1 MITRRRL
8 APSDQTPG
16 EVLGHIVSTRAKRL
30 ALVAIW
36 AGPLAFLGW
45 AAPAEAAGTGGVGA
59 GPAPGAPGVLAGGGY
74 FAPTVAPGSTWTS
87 ELLVANDSA
96 TTAPIEIYGADGL
109 TAGASGAVYSNFGQ
123 PLRATGMWVSPK
135 SRTVTIPPE
144 GQATVRFSVSVPRS
158 ASPGDHLA
166 GIVAQSASPS
176 TSGSGHLRVT
186 VVARAVVGVL
196 VRVPGPATFS
206 VGVGAPT
213 VGRGPDGV
221 GEVVTPLT
229 DSGRLIGKPTIDVSL
244 SGPGGYKSSVTSQ
257 VDTLLPGGTA
267 RFPVYWPDSLH
278 GTYRIKSCVSWPGS
292 AKPRCRSA
300 TVAVNDTTK
309 TVKDL
314 HAKSVRH
321 NLPSWVVVL
330 ISACGGA
337 VVMGVVLKL
346 RRPTPVHSARRRRRR
361 AGSDPKFGI
370 DPESRIPAPTKAD
383 SVSGPGTR

>member
-1 MITRRRL
+1 M
-8 APSDQTPG
+8 
-16 EVLGHIVSTRAKRL
+16 STRAKRL

-36 AGPLAFLGW
+36 AGTLAFLGW
-45 AAPAEAAGTGGVGA
+45 TAPAEAAGTGGVGA

-96 TTAPIEIYGADGL
+96 IAAPIVIYGADGL
-109 TAGASGAVYSNFGQ
+109 TASASGAVYSNFGQ
-123 PLRATGMWVSPK
+123 PLRATGIWVSPK

-144 GQATVRFSVSVPRS
+144 GQATVRFSISVPRS
-158 ASPGDHLA
+158 ATPGDHLA

-229 DSGRLIGKPTIDVSL
+229 DTGRLIGKPTIDVSL

-257 VDTLLPGGTA
+257 GDTLLPGGTA

-278 GTYRIKSCVSWPGS
+278 GAYRIKSCVSWSGS
-292 AKPRCRSA
+292 VRPTCRAA
-300 TVAVNDTTK
+300 TVAVNDATK

-314 HAKSVRH
+314 HAKSAGH
-321 NLPSWVVVL
+321 GLPSWVVVL

-337 VVMGVVLKL
+337 AVMGTVLKL
-346 RRPTPVHSARRRRRR
+346 RRPTPAHSARRRQPRSQS
-361 AGSDPKFGI
+361 APKSGNDP
-370 DPESRIPAPTKAD
+370 DSEIPAVTDAE
-383 SVSGPGTR
+383 SISGPRAR